1 MIPLGRDVVF
11 NTVPWRRSGR
21 IPNSSWRVGAKRSGS
36 CCHWRS
42 RGSEMGKTGQSLVS
56 RNGVSSRCSN
66 DGRHGAG
73 TGCGGDDDGDNGQL
87 TGSCRVRRGSQ
98 RVDSKAHTI
107 DGRDAAIGSQPFLSR
122 RSLSDRRL
130 GYEYW
135 HNCVAEVSSSWE
147 SEALR

>member
-1 MIPLGRDVVF
+1 
-11 NTVPWRRSGR
+11 
-21 IPNSSWRVGAKRSGS
+21 
-36 CCHWRS
+36 
-42 RGSEMGKTGQSLVS
+42 MGKTGQSLVS

-87 TGSCRVRRGSQ
+87 TGS
-98 RVDSKAHTI
+98 I

-147 SEALR
+147 REALR